1 MRACTRRATCRP
13 WRSSACDERA
23 AWCCRLARGKLTG
36 SPFTLARP
44 RWRTHSVH
52 MLISPPSSNIL
63 RICLAPSPLPEE
75 LGRAK
80 QRLVRIVRVIFSPVS
95 DQKGESAEFGRQNL
109 LLKSQNLLRV
119 TSHTLMWMLNT
130 TRTSG
135 EGEAGPGRRPKFV
148 LFQMA
153 VSADQAPG
161 RDCGACSV
169 RVRERT

>member
-1 MRACTRRATCRP
+1 MRTCTRRATCRP

-63 RICLAPSPLPEE
+63 RLCLAPSPLPEE

-95 DQKGESAEFGRQNL
+95 VQKGESAEFGRRNL
-109 LLKSQNLLRV
+109 KALRVTSMV
-119 TSHTLMWMLNT
+119 TSHTLRMLNT
-130 TRTSG
+130 TRTLG
-135 EGEAGPGRRPKFV
+135 GVADPGRRPKFV